1 MQLIDKGMDN
11 DAHLLA
17 VSGRI
22 DAMSAPEFEKQVTEI
37 IEQGGRLLVI
47 DLSELEYISS
57 AGLRSFLVIAK
68 KIKAA
73 SGLMKLCAMQD
84 TVKEVFEISGFDAII
99 PVCKTVTE
107 AMA

>member
-1 MQLIDKGMDN
+1 MQIIDKGMDN
-11 DAHLLA
+11 ESHLLA

-22 DAMSAPEFEKQVTEI
+22 DAMSAPEFEKQMSEI
-37 IEQGGRLLVI
+37 IDHGKQLLVI
-47 DLSELEYISS
+47 DMSQLEYISS

-73 SGLMKLCAMQD
+73 SGQMKLCAMQD
-84 TVKEVFEISGFDAII
+84 PVKEVFEISGFDAII

-107 AMA
+107 AMV